1 MNVLEMERP
10 SSFPKF
16 PSRTLRRNGIATSSL
31 LAGLAF
37 FCEAPA
43 FAQGRDNESMVGDTT
58 ATPVDDDPGMIIVT
72 ARKRAETTMQVPETV
87 TALGAQALE
96 RASIDTIDDI
106 GLSVPNLQLS
116 TRTDGSPNVTVRGL
130 GGFGNTQG
138 VGFYLDD
145 VQLYGD
151 ASAKFG
157 DLERIEILK
166 GPQGILYGGSNI
178 GGAVKFVSERPSPS
192 AFEGKVEVKAGSD
205 NLFGGELELNLPLS
219 ETWAA
224 KIFANAETD
233 DSYLINPRT
242 PRSNGR
248 RADAGPNIGRR
259 EQFGARAALYGE
271 IGTAELYLT
280 ARYNELDGPNDPWIR
295 ELDGD
300 FGYSRVVDTSY
311 NPRHKRKTWGATAH
325 LDIPFGDVEFASISS
340 YTKTKSRRQ
349 TDLDLTPEFVLD
361 LFRPEDFKAITQEI
375 RLSSAGTSDF
385 SWQLGGYAADITRK
399 LDGVLLIR
407 EGFCFL
413 DPGTCAPLSQN
424 DDEILDVVPF
434 EISRRKRT
442 QLALFANASYKFG
455 GFELGGGLR
464 LDNTTTKRSNL
475 ASGLD
480 GRVEETLLIG
490 RASASWSDPDET
502 TLIYANFSQG
512 FEPADFSLNNFAGS
526 TSLIGYGKEKADQI
540 ELGYKG
546 RLLDNKLFFTLA
558 AFHIDYRDRQ
568 FELQATDPGGGFV
581 EAVVNVGDSRQ
592 RGVEFDFT
600 WRVADNW
607 TLSGGGGYIDAKW
620 KGGTISPV
628 TGRDLSGVQPPNV
641 SKWSA
646 SGAIEYEGSIGAD
659 DEFFFRAQGRY
670 KGKSSTNAQFFDV
683 PGDDYPIFSNPAYF
697 LVDLSAGAEVGRF
710 KFGVTVDNLFDKR
723 FYNDVQEF
731 PNFAGGALP
740 GAPGQIIIGTLGQVR
755 RFTGSVS
762 LSF

>member
-1 MNVLEMERP
+1 MNVCKMERP
-10 SSFPKF
+10 SRLRQFQHSTRG
-16 PSRTLRRNGIATSSL
+16 SRVAASGL

-43 FAQGRDNESMVGDTT
+43 FAQGRDDEPLAENTTSAGDG
-58 ATPVDDDPGMIIVT
+58 DDPGMIVIT

-87 TALGAQALE
+87 TALGAQTLE
-96 RASIDTIDDI
+96 RAGIDTIDDI
-106 GLSVPNLQLS
+106 GLGVPNLQLS

-151 ASAKFG
+151 ASSKFG
-157 DLERIEILK
+157 GLERIEVLK

-192 AFEGKVEVKAGSD
+192 AFKGRVEAKAGSD
-205 NLFGGELELNLPLS
+205 NLFAGELELNMPLS
-219 ETWAA
+219 DSWAA
-224 KIFANAETD
+224 KLFASAETD

-242 PRSNGR
+242 PRANGR

-259 EQFGARAALYGE
+259 EQYGVRAALYGE
-271 IGTAELYLT
+271 VGAAEVYLT

-295 ELDGD
+295 EVDGD
-300 FGYSRVVDTSY
+300 FGYSRIVDNSY
-311 NPRHKRKTWGATAH
+311 NPRHKRKTWGVTAH
-325 LDIPFGDVEFASISS
+325 VDIPLGDVEFASISS

-361 LFRPEDFKAITQEI
+361 LFRPESFRVITQEI
-375 RLSSAGTSDF
+375 RLSSEDSSDF
-385 SWQLGGYAADITRK
+385 SWQLGAYGADITRN

-413 DPGTCAPLSQN
+413 DPGTCEPLSQN
-424 DDEILDVVPF
+424 DDEVLAVVPF
-434 EISRRKRT
+434 EISRRKRS
-442 QLALFANASYKFG
+442 QLALFANASYTFG

-464 LDNTTTKRSNL
+464 LDNTTSKRSNL

-480 GRVEETLLIG
+480 GRVEETVLLG
-490 RASASWSDPDET
+490 RASASWSNPDET
-502 TLIYANFSQG
+502 TLVYANFSQG
-512 FEPADFSLNNFAGS
+512 FEPADFALNNFAGS
-526 TSLIGYGKEKADQI
+526 NSLIGYGKEKADQI
-540 ELGYKG
+540 EIGYKG

-568 FELQATDPGGGFV
+568 FELQATDPSGGFV

-592 RGVEFDFT
+592 RGVEADFT

-607 TLSGGGGYIDAKW
+607 TLSGGGGYLDAKW
-620 KGGTISPV
+620 KNGTLSPV

-646 SGAIEYEGSIGAD
+646 SGAIEYEGSIGND
-659 DEFFFRAQGRY
+659 NEFYLRAQGRY
-670 KGKSSTNAQFFDV
+670 KGKSSTNAQFFDA

-697 LVDLSAGAEVGRF
+697 LVDLSAGLEVGRF
-710 KFGVTVDNLFDKR
+710 KFGVNVENLFDKR

-755 RFTGSVS
+755 RVTGSVS
-762 LSF
+762 LRF